1 MDAILSY
8 LVQMCL
14 PALVGALLWA
24 VTRGFRQKRLVAKGM
39 YAGSLREGALL
50 LFFMFL
56 AGLLA
61 LTLTPAG
68 FWDAVLHGRRPFFPG
83 PFRGGINIVPF
94 RRSWELFRY
103 YHAHGFWSSIL
114 INFPG
119 NILMFL
125 PIGFFAALLSD
136 KPRWWKETLWTF
148 GVSLFI
154 EVFQLFVSRGTDV
167 DDLILNT
174 IGGLVGHWFFLIF
187 RWVFPGV
194 VQKCAKQR
202 GMSLW
207 T

>member
-1 MDAILSY
+1 MDAVASY
-8 LVQMCL
+8 LIQMIV
-14 PALVGALLWA
+14 PAVAGTLFWLLTKGWRRNQLSA
-24 VTRGFRQKRLVAKGM
+24 KRLR
-39 YAGSLREGALL
+39 AGPFREGALL
-50 LFFMFL
+50 LCFMFM

-68 FWDAVLHGRRPFFPG
+68 FWSSVLHGHRPFFPG
-83 PFRGGINIVPF
+83 PFRGGINLVPF

-103 YHAHGFWSSIL
+103 YHAHGFWNSIL

-136 KPRWWKETLWTF
+136 KPRWWKGTLWTF

-174 IGGLVGHWFFLIF
+174 LGGLLGHWVFLLL
-187 RWVFPGV
+187 RRSCPDL
-194 VQKCAKQR
+194 VQKCARQR
-202 GMSLW
+202 RSVS
-207 T
+207 

>member
-1 MDAILSY
+1 MDAILFY
-8 LVQMCL
+8 LAQMCL
-14 PALVGALLWA
+14 PALAGALLWA
-24 VTRGFRQKRLVAKGM
+24 LTKDFRRKKLAANGM
-39 YAGSLREGALL
+39 RAGCLREGALL
-50 LFFMFL
+50 LFFMFVT
-56 AGLLA
+56 GLLA

-83 PFRGGINIVPF
+83 PFRGGINLVPF
-94 RRSWELFRY
+94 RHSWNLFCYYRS
-103 YHAHGFWSSIL
+103 HGFWNSIL

-119 NILMFL
+119 NVLIFL
-125 PIGFFAALLSD
+125 PVGFFSALLWD
-136 KPRWWKETLWTF
+136 KPRWWKAVLCTF
-148 GVSLFI
+148 GLSLFI

-174 IGGLVGHWFFLIF
+174 IGGLWGYWVFLLF
-187 RWVFPGV
+187 RRVFPGI